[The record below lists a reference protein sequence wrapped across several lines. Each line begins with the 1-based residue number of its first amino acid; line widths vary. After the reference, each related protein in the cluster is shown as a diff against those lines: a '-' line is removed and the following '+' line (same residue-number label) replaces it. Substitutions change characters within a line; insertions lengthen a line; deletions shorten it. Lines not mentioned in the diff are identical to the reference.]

1 MKQSKGEGRKR
12 PHAKVKSGLAGISDL
27 TKREREIIVLVSEGL
42 RNKEIAERLFISDA
56 TVRTHLSSIFA
67 KLNVPNRLKLIVYAY
82 RHGLAGQ
89 PQ

>member
-1 MKQSKGEGRKR
+1 MKQSKGSDRKR
-12 PHAKVKSGLAGISDL
+12 PHTDGISDL

-82 RHGLAGQ
+82 RNGLAGQ

>member
-1 MKQSKGEGRKR
+1 MKRSKGVNRKQSRTEG
-12 PHAKVKSGLAGISDL
+12 KSGLTGTSAL
-27 TKREREIIVLVSEGL
+27 TEREREIIVLVSEGL

-82 RHGLAGQ
+82 RHGLADQ

>member
-1 MKQSKGEGRKR
+1 MKQAKGVDRKR
-12 PHAKVKSGLAGISDL
+12 PQAKGKSGPAGISDL

-56 TVRTHLSSIFA
+56 TVRTHLTSIFA

-82 RHGLAGQ
+82 RHGLADQ